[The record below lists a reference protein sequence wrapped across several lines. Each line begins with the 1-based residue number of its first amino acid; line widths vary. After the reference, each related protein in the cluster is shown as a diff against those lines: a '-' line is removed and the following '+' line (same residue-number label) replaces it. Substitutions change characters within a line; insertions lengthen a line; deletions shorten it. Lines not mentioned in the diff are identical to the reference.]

1 MNVDRILN
9 KAQAMGVRLRLDGD
23 RVKMVGPA
31 AAIASIKPE
40 LAAYKPAVVAR
51 LRAASGSASNC
62 FGALIAADGG
72 AYLPWGAYLSAAD
85 VREMRAELVELIE
98 DLADTDAWAQ
108 AFRDEVLSRALR
120 GPVYDLLPNLAHFR
134 ERVAEIDA
142 ECEAR
147 HLLRRR
153 AWRMEGFDDRR
164 VK

>member
-1 MNVDRILN
+1 M
-9 KAQAMGVRLRLDGD
+9 
-23 RVKMVGPA
+23 
-31 AAIASIKPE
+31 
-40 LAAYKPAVVAR
+40 
-51 LRAASGSASNC
+51 
-62 FGALIAADGG
+62 
-72 AYLPWGAYLSAAD
+72 
-85 VREMRAELVELIE
+85 
-98 DLADTDAWAQ
+98 
-108 AFRDEVLSRALR
+108 SRALR

>member
-23 RVKMVGPA
+23 RMKMVGPA

-98 DLADTDAWAQ
+98 IWRTP
-108 AFRDEVLSRALR
+108 RR
-120 GPVYDLLPNLAHFR
+120 GRKPSGTK
-134 ERVAEIDA
+134 
-142 ECEAR
+142 C
-147 HLLRRR
+147 
-153 AWRMEGFDDRR
+153 
-164 VK
+164 